1 MKRTN
6 RSTATAREDDW
17 QRRATAAAVAAARD
31 AIKDGGPIPPG
42 SPVGRLGE
50 GEWEWLVGA
59 VLFGWIATRA
69 EQATA
74 ESIDTELA
82 IRMTGLDPDPWD
94 AGAVMAILPKLAE
107 ACPGIDWTQPLAT
120 WSREGMAEFLLTA
133 MRLIRT
139 AMIARDLSERGSKKS
154 NASWISTAPSTPP
167 R

>member
-1 MKRTN
+1 MGIMIRRAN
-6 RSTATAREDDW
+6 RSTATAREDAW
-17 QRRATAAAVAAARD
+17 QRRATAAAVAAARGVV
-31 AIKDGGPIPPG
+31 KDGGPVPSGTPI
-42 SPVGRLGE
+42 GRLGE

-120 WSREGMAEFLLTA
+120 WSREGMAEFLITA
-133 MRLIRT
+133 MRLIRA
-139 AMIARDLSERGSKKS
+139 AMIARDLSECGTKNG
-154 NASWISTAPSTPP
+154 NA
-167 R
+167 